1 MNKSF
6 QLYGIILFLSGIF
19 LFGIM
24 HLAIALYIPHLG
36 GWSDPPGKLAT
47 VLEEISGRVPYLLS
61 IAFMIIGGIFI
72 IYGLW
77 KESGNKE

>member
-1 MNKSF
+1 
-6 QLYGIILFLSGIF
+6 
-19 LFGIM
+19 M
-24 HLAIALYIPHLG
+24 HLAIALNIPHLE